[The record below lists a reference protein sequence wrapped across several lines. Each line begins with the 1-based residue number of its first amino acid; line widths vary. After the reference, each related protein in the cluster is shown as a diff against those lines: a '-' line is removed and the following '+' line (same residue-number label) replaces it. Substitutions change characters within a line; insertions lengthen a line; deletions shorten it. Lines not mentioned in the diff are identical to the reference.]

1 MYHNILFQRYADDTQ
16 LYLSMKP
23 DDTHSFV
30 KLQEC
35 LKNIKVWMT
44 SSFQL
49 LSSDKAEVIVLIP
62 DNLRNRV
69 SNQILSL
76 DDITLSIRN
85 TGKNLGVTFDQDMS
99 FYAHTKQICRTA
111 FLHVHI
117 TSLKPPETTLQSVR

>member
-35 LKNIKVWMT
+35 LKNIKVWMI
-44 SSFQL
+44 SSFQF

-99 FYAHTKQICRTA
+99 FYAHTTNM
-111 FLHVHI
+111 
-117 TSLKPPETTLQSVR
+117 

>member
-1 MYHNILFQRYADDTQ
+1 
-16 LYLSMKP
+16 MKP

-35 LKNIKVWMT
+35 LKNIKVWMI

-99 FYAHTKQICRTA
+99 FYAHTTNM
-111 FLHVHI
+111 
-117 TSLKPPETTLQSVR
+117 

>member
-1 MYHNILFQRYADDTQ
+1 MI
-16 LYLSMKP
+16 
-23 DDTHSFV
+23 
-30 KLQEC
+30 
-35 LKNIKVWMT
+35 

-76 DDITLSIRN
+76 HDITLSIRN

-111 FLHVHI
+111 FLHLLNI
-117 TSLKPPETTLQSVR
+117 CKI